1 MASLLT
7 ALSCSVGVS
16 SSFSTMRR
24 VISSTRARASGGRP
38 DELRFEPRQLRL
50 ADRLEPLAERDDGGD
65 DLARLHPRGEPRHF
79 LFDDRF
85 GALELPA
92 APGEVL
98 VDDRPQVV
106 DVVEEHLIEVPDG
119 RLDVARHG
127 DVDDEERPVAP
138 RPHGLLDPRP
148 SEHRIRRPGRGDH
161 DVGGGQRVVEPVPAG
176 PPLRRAAS
184 PGPAPSPASGS
195 TIAIRLTCCAWR
207 WTPVSFAISPAPT
220 IRTLRP
226 FRCPKIFFASAIAA

>member
-38 DELRFEPRQLRL
+38 DSFGSSRVSSDWRIASNRWRS
-50 ADRLEPLAERDDGGD
+50 ATTVGTISRDCIHAVNRATSSSTIAS
-65 DLARLHPRGEPRHF
+65 ARSSS
-79 LFDDRF
+79 
-85 GALELPA
+85 AA

-106 DVVEEHLIEVPDG
+106 DVVEEHLVEVPDG

-138 RPHGLLDPRP
+138 RPHGLLDARA
-148 SEHRIRRPGRGDH
+148 I
-161 DVGGGQRVVEPVPAG
+161 PA
-176 PPLRRAAS
+176 RD
-184 PGPAPSPASGS
+184 PAPRS
-195 TIAIRLTCCAWR
+195 R
-207 WTPVSFAISPAPT
+207 
-220 IRTLRP
+220 
-226 FRCPKIFFASAIAA
+226 